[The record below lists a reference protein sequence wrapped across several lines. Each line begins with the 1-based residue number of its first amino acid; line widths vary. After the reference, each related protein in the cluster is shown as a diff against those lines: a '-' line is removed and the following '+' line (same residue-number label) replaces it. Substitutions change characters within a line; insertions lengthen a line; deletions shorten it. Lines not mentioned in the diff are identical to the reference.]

1 MENIQYRIILKDGET
16 IDVNIDNVSD
26 VEGAKEEIKESIFV
40 ENGSYTEDQKEAITK
55 YFDLLYSGIEERKDK

>member
-26 VEGAKEEIKESIFV
+26 VNGAKEEIKESILAGDIKR
-40 ENGSYTEDQKEAITK
+40 NGVAVQMDDVVDIV
-55 YFDLLYSGIEERKDK
+55 DIPG